1 MNYGAFFITIIGII
15 TFTGLTCILISLCLE
30 RDQKFTVHKQ
40 IVHPYHPYIDDP
52 ESIDVIR
59 YEDVTNSPTQSSRF
73 G

>member
-30 RDQKFTVHKQ
+30 RDQKFIVHKQ
-40 IVHPYHPYIDDP
+40 IVHPYHPYVDDP